1 MKEEDLI
8 HQVQED
14 SIEVIKAQEYANL
27 EEKC

>member
-14 SIEVIKAQEYANL
+14 SIEVIKAQEDANL